1 MTIDELV
8 ELCNPL
14 DVSIPEGKEFNLG
27 PLVQDSRE
35 IAENS
40 VFIAIRGTEV
50 DGHMFLDDAL
60 DQGAAVV
67 ICEESYYTDRDVC
80 VIEVESTRAIFGKLA
95 QAFAG
100 NPAEKLQIIGITGTN
115 GKTTVAT
122 LVYKIL
128 CFNNKKSSLLGTVA
142 NYIQDEIFDSKLT
155 TADPLELA
163 ENMQKMIDAGSEYLV
178 MEVSSHALHQGRVN
192 GFDYKVAAF
201 TNLSHDHLDYHTTI
215 EEYAKAK
222 KILFDGLNGD
232 SVAVINT
239 DDLYGTYMV
248 ENSMASVYD
257 FGFTSDTLY
266 KCHLISNDPDGLMIN
281 VEDVAIS
288 SPLVGQ
294 FNAYNL
300 ASAYLICKALDLS
313 DEEITSALATVQGA
327 PGRMESVKVQGAPYV
342 VVDYAHSPDA
352 LKNVLETLKELKA
365 DHQKL
370 WVVFGCGGNRDVA
383 KRPSMAKIAEELADY
398 SVVTSDN
405 PRFENPDVIIA
416 DILNG
421 YQNLDGVT
429 SITDRKEAI
438 YHTVQQASSSDIIL
452 IAGKGH
458 EDYQEVEGQRHPFD
472 DSRIAREAL
481 TQKTGGAG

>member
-14 DVSIPEGKEFNLG
+14 DVSIPEREFELG
-27 PLVQDSRE
+27 PLVQDSRD
-35 IAENS
+35 IAQDS

-50 DGHMFLDDAL
+50 DGHIFLDDAI

-67 ICEESYYTDRDVC
+67 ICEESFYTDKDVC

-100 NPAEKLQIIGITGTN
+100 NPAEKLKIIGITGTN

-122 LVYKIL
+122 LVYKVL
-128 CFNNKKSSLLGTVA
+128 CHNGRKCSLLGTVA

-178 MEVSSHALHQGRVN
+178 MEVSSHALHQGRVK

-201 TNLSHDHLDYHTTI
+201 TNLSHDHLDYHTSL

-222 KILFDGLNGD
+222 KILFDDLNGEA
-232 SVAVINT
+232 VAVINT
-239 DDLYGTYMV
+239 DDEYGTYMV
-248 ENSMASVYD
+248 ENSTASVYD
-257 FGFTSDTLY
+257 FGFVSDTLY
-266 KCHLISNDPDGLMIN
+266 QCHMVSNDPDGLMIS
-281 VEDVAIS
+281 VEDASIT

-300 ASAYLICKALDLS
+300 ASAYLICKALDLTE
-313 DEEITSALATVQGA
+313 EEITSALSVVQGA
-327 PGRMESVKVQGAPYV
+327 SGRMESVKVKGAPYV

-352 LKNVLETLKELKA
+352 LKNVLATLKELKA

-383 KRPSMAKIAEELADY
+383 KRPAMAKIAEEIADR

-416 DILNG
+416 DIVNG
-421 YQNLDGVT
+421 FNQLDYVT

-438 YHTVQQASSSDIIL
+438 EHTIQHASASDIIL

-458 EDYQEVEGQRHPFD
+458 EDYQEIEGQRHPFD
-472 DSRIAREAL
+472 DVSVARQAL